1 MMKRKSNFYK
11 RTAGMVE
18 AHVAGIPCL
27 IRVDECIVVKGKS
40 SADNPD
46 DYYGYNEVSFT
57 VFDRMGYEA
66 KWLSKKLTKDEE
78 ELIIEKILEFCEE

>member
-1 MMKRKSNFYK
+1 MVKRKSNLHK
-11 RTAGMVE
+11 RTAGMME
-18 AHVAGIPCL
+18 AYVAGIPCL
-27 IRVDECIVVKGKS
+27 IRIDDCIVVKGNR

-66 KWLSKKLTKDEE
+66 KWLSKKMTKNEE
-78 ELIIEKILEFCEE
+78 ELIIEKILDFCEE